1 MPKSGFSRWIRAAC
15 RLLPSGAAFA
25 IACLAAV
32 TLFAPEGSQAQV
44 SSSDPT
50 QLLRSILQGPNAINN
65 SGLGALQ
72 QQKQSTNPLALLP
85 ATSAASQLPPSRLE
99 QIMSARASV
108 KLSQFGYDLVGT
120 GQPVVVPQTGG
131 VADDYILG
139 PGDQLVVSLRGQE
152 SSDYTVN
159 VDRNGTVALPRV
171 APINAAGRTMA
182 EFRQQLA
189 DAVKRS
195 YVSTQVSVAV
205 TQLRQISVV
214 VAGEVNIP
222 GSRLLTGLSTPLD
235 AILLS
240 GGVKKTGSLRNV
252 ILVRG
257 NQRSTID
264 LYSLLTQRGEGRMR
278 NLTDGDKIIVPPI
291 GRTVAVTGWVR
302 TPGIYELP
310 PGTAQISSA
319 ALMRLAGGLEVRGR
333 YRLSVLRFQAH
344 NGASSMESL
353 PNGGGT
359 IRDSEILFVQPGADL
374 TQEQATLSG
383 GVSLAGT
390 YSVGKSGTLASILKA
405 PGALGTNPY
414 TLFGIISRRDPST
427 MLRTL
432 IPITPIAVVRGTENT
447 NVLSD
452 DIVRVFSDD
461 ENRLITAVVDA
472 FRARRESADEALRAP
487 AAAVFNISPPPAM
500 PLDPNVTTSATQT
513 NPNTAALLAAAQGL
527 PGASSSNNTQQPT
540 QNSNTPPVPNTERQ
554 DIAQLSVQTLGD
566 GGLLTNAAPSNGYK
580 PYGGQSVQSQ
590 ISGNLASSGINAQTA
605 AALAGQQGVQALQ
618 QSNLQQQEDQLANLN
633 ANVQLPPNMQQQQVI
648 AGQVP
653 TNVGVQTFGQLARQL
668 NVDPLVLVHFL
679 MDRTLRIDGAIHGP
693 GTFLIGPSVTLT
705 DLVTAAGGTL
715 DWVDTHQVELVTTAV
730 DTSVGS
736 AHTTHQLV
744 ALNDPSQAQILVKPR
759 DEIRLHQIDTVVG
772 AGSVTL
778 QGQVRYPGTYQF
790 ERGERLSELLLR
802 AGGLTDVAYPYG
814 TVFLR
819 KSAADIER
827 QSYARAARDLENQVA
842 AGITLIGS
850 DKVPPTA
857 LADMQAFLYEL
868 RNTTPLGRIT
878 VTADPALLASS
889 PSHDILLESGDVIY
903 IPQRSSTVSVMG
915 EVLQPGAFPAQAN
928 MSVKDYLNRA
938 GGVSQLADDS
948 LTFVVLPD
956 GTARQANL
964 SWLNFDNPSI
974 PPGSTIVVP
983 RNAAILDTRQIILD
997 ITSIFRDL
1005 AVGAAS
1011 LAVISRN

>member
-1 MPKSGFSRWIRAAC
+1 MPKSGLSQWIRAFC
-15 RLLPSGAAFA
+15 RLLPPGAALA
-25 IACLAAV
+25 IACLASV
-32 TLFAPEGSQAQV
+32 TFLSDRSQAQQV
-44 SSSDPT
+44 PQSSDPT
-50 QLLRSILQGPNAINN
+50 QVLRSILQGPNAIDN
-65 SGLGALQ
+65 SGLNTVQ
-72 QQKQSTNPLALLP
+72 PPQNTNPMTFLP
-85 ATSAASQLPPSRLE
+85 ALPNQSSLPPSRLE
-99 QIMSARASV
+99 QIMSRRASV
-108 KLSQFGYDLVGT
+108 TLSQFGYDLVGS

-139 PGDQLVVSLRGQE
+139 PGDQIVVSFRGQE
-152 SSDYTVN
+152 NSEYTIS
-159 VDRNGTVALPRV
+159 VDRNGTVVLPRMP
-171 APINAAGRTMA
+171 PINVSGRTLG

-189 DAVKRS
+189 QSVKRA
-195 YVSTQVSVAV
+195 YVSTQAFASIG
-205 TQLRQISVV
+205 QLRQISVIV
-214 VAGEVNIP
+214 SGEVYIP
-222 GSRLLTGLSTPLD
+222 GARLLTGLLTPLD

-240 GGVKKTGSLRNV
+240 GGIKKTGSLRHV

-257 NQRSTID
+257 GQRISVD
-264 LYSLLTQRGEGRMR
+264 LYNLLTQRGGGHIDR
-278 NLTDGDKIIVPPI
+278 LTDGDKIIVPPI

-302 TPGIYELP
+302 TPGIFELA

-319 ALMRLAGGLEVRGR
+319 ALLKLAGGLEVRGR
-333 YRLSVLRFQAH
+333 YRLSVLRFQA
-344 NGASSMESL
+344 NGVSNLESL
-353 PNGGGT
+353 PAGGGT
-359 IRDSEILFVQPGADL
+359 VRDSEILFVQPGADQ
-374 TQEQATLSG
+374 TQQQATLSG
-383 GVSLAGT
+383 GTPLAGA
-390 YSVGKSGTLASILKA
+390 YSVGRAGTLASILKA

-414 TLFGIISRRDPST
+414 TLFGVVSRRDPAT
-427 MLRTL
+427 MLRSL
-432 IPITPIAVVRGTENT
+432 IPITPIAVVRGNEDMNL
-447 NVLSD
+447 VSD

-472 FRARRESADEALRAP
+472 FRLRRQAAEEALRAP
-487 AAAVFNISPPPAM
+487 AAGVYNSPPPPPTLSAL
-500 PLDPNVTTSATQT
+500 PATTPT
-513 NPNTAALLAAAQGL
+513 NGSPTDAASLLAAPKTQT
-527 PGASSSNNTQQPT
+527 PQPQINPQSNQTNTNPT
-540 QNSNTPPVPNTERQ
+540 PNTERQ
-554 DIAQLSVQTLGD
+554 DIAELSVQTLGD
-566 GGLLTNAAPSNGYK
+566 GGVLTNNSPTNGYM
-580 PYGGQSVQSQ
+580 PYGTQSNQNFGSNSVNS
-590 ISGNLASSGINAQTA
+590 INAQA
-605 AALAGQQGVQALQ
+605 AAVLAAQQQGSQPAQ
-618 QSNLQQQEDQLANLN
+618 TSGSQSQRSANLN
-633 ANVQLPPNMQQQQVI
+633 ADTSLPPNMQQQQVV

-653 TNVGVQTFGQLARQL
+653 TNEGVQTFGQLARQL

-679 MDRTLRIDGAIHGP
+679 MDHSLTIDGAVHGP
-693 GTFLIGPSVTLT
+693 GTFLVGPDVTLA
-705 DLVTAAGGTL
+705 DLVTGAGGTVG
-715 DWVDTHQVELVTTAV
+715 WVDARSVELVTTAI
-730 DTSVGS
+730 DQATGS
-736 AHTTHQLV
+736 ARTTHQLV
-744 ALNDPSQAQILVKPR
+744 ALNDPAQARTLVKPR

-842 AGITLIGS
+842 AGMTVIGS

-857 LADMQAFLYEL
+857 LSDMQAFIYEL

-878 VTADPALLASS
+878 VTADPALLASD

-915 EVLQPGAFPAQAN
+915 EVLQPGAFPARPN
-928 MSVKDYLNRA
+928 MSVKDYLDRA
-938 GGVSQLADDS
+938 GGYSQFADDS

-956 GTARQANL
+956 GTARQADS
-964 SWLNFDNPSI
+964 SWLNFDNPNI

-997 ITSIFRDL
+997 ITGIFRDL